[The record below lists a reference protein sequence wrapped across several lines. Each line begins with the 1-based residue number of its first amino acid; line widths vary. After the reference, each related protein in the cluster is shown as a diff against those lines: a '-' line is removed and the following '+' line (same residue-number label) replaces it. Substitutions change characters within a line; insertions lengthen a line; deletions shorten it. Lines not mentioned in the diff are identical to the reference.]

1 MVTIFDS
8 VGATLLSLDLSNL
21 NYLEYILEEDI
32 LDVQF
37 SGDASY
43 PCPVFRGFF
52 VPTTSAL
59 GPCWVT
65 SGHSAAPLGTSAAGG
80 KADEIL
86 MKAAIGP

>member
-21 NYLEYILEEDI
+21 NYLEYIPEEHI

-43 PCPVFRGFF
+43 PCPVLRGFF

-59 GPCWVT
+59 DQERT
-65 SGHSAAPLGTSAAGG
+65 LARLEFMSAFGG
-80 KADEIL
+80 
-86 MKAAIGP
+86 